1 MYQIIIWDDRIS
13 YAMRLME
20 YLNHNAKGA
29 YLAVFYQEESQVKEA
44 YEQQKERLLLVSESF
59 QKKIAQWK
67 LTEEQAGTV
76 WYLSETKMKEETVWF
91 RYQRPDRLRQLIEL
105 QMLKESPV
113 CSVKKQEIIGV
124 MASLYDHASHQY
136 VMEQIDAPFKCLL
149 EFTSSLDENEAAC
162 ESEQLLY
169 NIKTRKDMSEEELLS
184 YLDSC
189 GEGVRIKPLRSPFD
203 SRSLAAADFAWFF
216 ETLQKCGISHIYVYF
231 DWGTI
236 HDPDVVA
243 VFSRLILLETSGY
256 ELRIKNLKDY
266 LGVLQF
272 NSEVFRIG

>member
-1 MYQIIIWDDRIS
+1 M
-13 YAMRLME
+13 
-20 YLNHNAKGA
+20 
-29 YLAVFYQEESQVKEA
+29 
-44 YEQQKERLLLVSESF
+44 
-59 QKKIAQWK
+59 
-67 LTEEQAGTV
+67 
-76 WYLSETKMKEETVWF
+76 
-91 RYQRPDRLRQLIEL
+91 P
-105 QMLKESPV
+105 
-113 CSVKKQEIIGV
+113 
-124 MASLYDHASHQY
+124 
-136 VMEQIDAPFKCLL
+136 
-149 EFTSSLDENEAAC
+149 
-162 ESEQLLY
+162 
-169 NIKTRKDMSEEELLS
+169 EEELLS